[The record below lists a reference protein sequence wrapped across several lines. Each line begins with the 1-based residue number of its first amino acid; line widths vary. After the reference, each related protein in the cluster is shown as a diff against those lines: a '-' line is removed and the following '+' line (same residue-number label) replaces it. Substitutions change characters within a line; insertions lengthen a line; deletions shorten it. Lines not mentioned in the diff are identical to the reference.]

1 MFSGIFS
8 SLTEALVM
16 GKHLI
21 SIAQTTC
28 VLIFILT
35 ALLQNWGLVQ
45 TASVLMD
52 TTFFSQSF
60 Q

>member
-21 SIAQTTC
+21 SIAQTC